1 MPDLKQARETILSRV
16 ATLTPQERQVFELIV
31 RGKSNKAAA
40 GVLHVSSRA
49 VKAYRIT
56 VMKKMRV
63 RSIVELVSLAE
74 RGGVLADIELLT
86 RAHPSPD

>member
-1 MPDLKQARETILSRV
+1 VPDLKQARETILSRV

-40 GVLHVSSRA
+40 GVLHLSART
-49 VKAYRIT
+49 VKAHRIR
-56 VMKKMRV
+56 VMKKMQV

-86 RAHPSPD
+86 RTHPSPD